1 MKKANI
7 VLVLFFIFFIS
18 MGSKDIKNNS
28 KAKLRKVTVT
38 GHTARMD
45 INNIDLA
52 LTNDG
57 QTGNDA
63 DSFYPNGS
71 DLSFLFSGGV
81 CFSGYIEGDLRTA
94 WMAPASRIQEMQPG
108 NWGSDPD
115 APEYIFY
122 SVNSSDSLGS
132 ENYIKWADAVATGAD
147 YYDADGDGSYDP
159 NIDTP
164 DIIGDR
170 TFWCV
175 YNDSVPASIRDVLN
189 TQALGL
195 EVRQSIWAF
204 QRSDA
209 LGDAIFIRYSVV
221 NASENDIDDLII
233 SGWTDPDLG
242 GATDDLIGCDTTLGM
257 GYIYNFQDDSDYGA
271 NPPAFGI
278 DIMQGAVVDAPGKTA
293 YKTRGPLLGV
303 DTLNDKKNLSLT
315 SLITYEG
322 GGNIL
327 PGPTNKNIARNYQL
341 GGLDANNDPV
351 VPQDWGIGGDSD
363 SDVRYFFSGDPVTQT
378 GWLDIWSA
386 DKRFLVNSGPFQLK
400 AGERQDIVM
409 AYIVTQGEDALGSV
423 TKLKETSALVQSS
436 FDNNFQVAPPIPVP
450 DVTVRSADREI
461 ELVIDFTKSFNYQN
475 KQDLLGKVDFEGL
488 AIYQF
493 NSPSTADE
501 VNGIENAKIIGRF
514 DLDNDIGDL
523 FEDQENAE
531 RIKIWSKQGN
541 LNFVN
546 FEQADAAILKY
557 TVTTDAFDNESPLVN
572 AKPYYFAVVPF
583 GINRTLS
590 FENEISQTEDDYVLV
605 EGLYEA
611 DREAGFITATAG
623 TSLFT
628 PYNSAQAEKTGGSSQ
643 GSVFIDVVEHDQV
656 SGDEYEITFFD

>member
-1 MKKANI
+1 MKKVNI
-7 VLVLFFIFFIS
+7 VLAFLFIFSIS
-18 MGSKDIKNNS
+18 IGSKDIKNNT
-28 KAKLRKVTVT
+28 KAKLGKVTVT

-57 QTGNDA
+57 QTGNDS

-71 DLSFLFSGGV
+71 DLRFLFSGGV
-81 CFSGYIEGDLRTA
+81 ALSGYVDGDLRTA
-94 WMAPASRIQEMQPG
+94 WMVPASRIHEMQPG
-108 NWGSDPD
+108 NLGSDPD
-115 APEYIFY
+115 APEYVFY
-122 SVNSSDSLGS
+122 TVNSSDSLGS
-132 ENYIKWADAVATGAD
+132 ENYNKWADAVAIGAD
-147 YYDADGDGSYDP
+147 FYDADGDGSYDP

-175 YNDSVPASIRDVLN
+175 YNDSVPASIRDVFN

-242 GATDDLIGCDTTLGM
+242 GATDDLIGCDTTLNI
-257 GYIYNFQDDSDYGA
+257 GYAYNFQDDADYGT

-278 DIMQGAVVDAPGKTA
+278 GFIQGPIVDAPGDTA
-293 YKTRGPLLGV
+293 YNFRGPLLGV
-303 DTLNDKKNLSLT
+303 DTLLDMKNLHLT
-315 SLITYEG
+315 SLMYYEG

-327 PGPTNKNIARNYQL
+327 PGPTNKGYARNYQL

-378 GWLDIWSA
+378 GWLDTNPA

-400 AGERQDIVM
+400 AGERQDIVV
-409 AYIVTQGEDALGSV
+409 AYIVTQGEDALDSV

-436 FDNNFQVAPPIPVP
+436 FDNNFQVAPPMPAAE
-450 DVTVRSADREI
+450 VTARNGDKKI
-461 ELVIDFTKSFNYQN
+461 ELLIDFTENFNYQN

-531 RIKIWSKQGN
+531 RIKIWS
-541 LNFVN
+541 
-546 FEQADAAILKY
+546 
-557 TVTTDAFDNESPLVN
+557 
-572 AKPYYFAVVPF
+572 
-583 GINRTLS
+583 
-590 FENEISQTEDDYVLV
+590 
-605 EGLYEA
+605 
-611 DREAGFITATAG
+611 
-623 TSLFT
+623 
-628 PYNSAQAEKTGGSSQ
+628 
-643 GSVFIDVVEHDQV
+643 
-656 SGDEYEITFFD
+656 

>member
-1 MKKANI
+1 MKKVNI
-7 VLVLFFIFFIS
+7 VLAFLFIFSIS
-18 MGSKDIKNNS
+18 IGSKDIKNNT
-28 KAKLRKVTVT
+28 KAKLGKVTVT

-57 QTGNDA
+57 QTGNDS

-71 DLSFLFSGGV
+71 DLRFLFSGGV
-81 CFSGYIEGDLRTA
+81 ALSGYVDGDLRTA
-94 WMAPASRIQEMQPG
+94 WMVPASRIQEMQPG
-108 NWGSDPD
+108 NLGSDPD
-115 APEYIFY
+115 APEYVFY
-122 SVNSSDSLGS
+122 TVNSSDSLGS
-132 ENYIKWADAVATGAD
+132 ENYNKWADAVAIGAD

-175 YNDSVPASIRDVLN
+175 YNDSVPASIRDVFN

-204 QRSDA
+204 EKSDA
-209 LGDAIFIRYSVV
+209 LGDVVFIRYSVV

-242 GATDDLIGCDTTLGM
+242 GATDDLIGCDTTLNI
-257 GYIYNFQDDSDYGA
+257 GYAYNFQDDADYGT

-278 DIMQGAVVDAPGKTA
+278 GFIQGPIVDAPGDTA
-293 YKTRGPLLGV
+293 YNFGGPLLGV
-303 DTLNDKKNLSLT
+303 DTLYDKKNLPLT
-315 SLITYEG
+315 SFMTYES
-322 GGNIL
+322 GGNIIPNPL
-327 PGPTNKNIARNYQL
+327 NKEIARYYQE
-341 GGLDANNDPV
+341 GGLDAEGEPIIAS
-351 VPQDWGIGGDSD
+351 DWGIGGDSH

-378 GWLDIWSA
+378 GWLDTNPA

-409 AYIVTQGEDALGSV
+409 AYIVTQGEDALDSV

-436 FDNNFQVAPPIPVP
+436 FDNNFQVAPPMPAAE
-450 DVTVRSADREI
+450 VTARNGDKKI
-461 ELVIDFTKSFNYQN
+461 ELRIDFTENFNFRN
-475 KQDLLGKVDFEGL
+475 KQDLLGAIDFEGL

-501 VNGIENAKIIGRF
+501 VNGIENTKLIGQY
-514 DLDNDIGDL
+514 DLSNDIGDL
-523 FEDQENAE
+523 FEDLENGE
-531 RIKIWSKQGN
+531 RVKIWSKQGN
-541 LNFVN
+541 LNGADLHEADVAVIN
-546 FEQADAAILKY
+546 FSIS
-557 TVTTDAFDNESPLVN
+557 TDAFNNNAALVN
-572 AKPYYFAVVPF
+572 GKPYYFAVVPF
-583 GINRTLS
+583 GINRVQS
-590 FENEISQTEDDYVLV
+590 FNNEITRTADDYVLKD
-605 EGLYEA
+605 GLFMG
-611 DREAGFITATAG
+611 DRESGFISAVAG
-623 TSLFT
+623 TNVFT